1 MAGQILGGL
10 GMGASLSLG
19 SLLAVQ
25 VSGSAAWSGMG
36 ATMNTLGAAAF
47 AIPLARLAMRRGR
60 RFSLALGALMSGTGA
75 AVAIAS
81 AAGSTFPGLLIGLA
95 LLGAGTAVNF
105 QARFAAT
112 DHATAK
118 TRGRDL
124 SIVVWSTTI
133 GAVAGPNLFEPGE
146 ALGRLLHLPSLTGAF
161 AFTVVA
167 QLLAAIVY
175 IFGLRPAAQDAPSKA
190 GQGARQISGFA
201 ILRSN
206 AKARFAVTAVALS
219 HGTMVALMSMT
230 PVHLHDHG
238 ASLSVVGL
246 TISLHVAG
254 MFALS
259 PVFGWLSDRIGRTP
273 VLLAGQGMLLT
284 SLVLA
289 WLAPDTMVTPSL
301 ILLGLGWSAS
311 IVSGSALLTDT
322 LTPGERPGVQGVSDL
337 IMNLTGAACGALS
350 GPALAIIGFSGLGAV
365 ASSLVGVIVV
375 RLALRALSPGPA

>member
-1 MAGQILGGL
+1 
-10 GMGASLSLG
+10 MGASLSLG

-25 VSGSAAWSGMG
+25 VSGSTAWSGMG

-81 AAGSTFPGLLIGLA
+81 TAVSTFAGLLMGLA

-167 QLLAAIVY
+167 QLLAALVY
-175 IFGLRPAAQDAPSKA
+175 IIGLRPA
-190 GQGARQISGFA
+190 GQGAPSNAGAGDQRPVSGFA
-201 ILRSN
+201 VLRGN
-206 AKARFAVTAVALS
+206 AKALFAVTAVALS

-238 ASLSVVGL
+238 ASLAVVGI

-273 VLLAGQGMLLT
+273 VLLAGQGMLLS

-289 WLAPDTMVTPSL
+289 WLAPHTMVTPSL

-322 LTPGERPGVQGVSDL
+322 LAPGERPAVQGVSDL
-337 IMNLTGAACGALS
+337 IMNLAGAACGALA
-350 GPALAIIGFSGLGAV
+350 GPVLAIIGFSGLATV
-365 ASSLVGVIVV
+365 SSSLVGVIVMW
-375 RLALRALSPGPA
+375 LALRVLLACRAQA